1 MALLVSQIELKFRN
15 VNFWQK
21 GKTKEENQEQQ
32 FQSQPTTGL
41 DSKTQIHRS
50 SHIGGRGQCFLP
62 LCHPKIAPSSEFP
75 QLFSCFRILT
85 RVRQR
90 FLTSPLSNS
99 LRNRCP
105 KMAGWFLIGRR
116 SRKPGLWTDLSW
128 IWIGWVNFLSL
139 ISILLLS

>member
-1 MALLVSQIELKFRN
+1 MTQIELKFRN
-15 VNFWQK
+15 VNFWRK

-75 QLFSCFRILT
+75 QLFS
-85 RVRQR
+85 Q
-90 FLTSPLSNS
+90 FLNPNTSPTEVFNLT
-99 LRNRCP
+99 LV
-105 KMAGWFLIGRR
+105 KLT
-116 SRKPGLWTDLSW
+116 KK
-128 IWIGWVNFLSL
+128 
-139 ISILLLS
+139 